1 MSIFFWFR
9 FRSVFFGYELVW
21 IHNLN
26 SRKIHII
33 FKYIVNLGRF
43 VVDPG
48 KIHIIFRYIV
58 DPGRFGYL
66 GLQVPVNLKI
76 YETQKVHENQ

>member
-1 MSIFFWFR
+1 MD
-9 FRSVFFGYELVW
+9 
-21 IHNLN
+21 
-26 SRKIHII
+26 
-33 FKYIVNLGRF
+33 LGRF

-58 DPGRFGYL
+58 DPGKFGYL